1 MSHSIVGIIPCLT
14 TPFFTKKLVPRNSLP
29 LFVTQIY
36 FRTPSF
42 TMPSFAHNFSA
53 HHLANP
59 DSCTGCHFA
68 CWRGTHGT
76 MWRAWASLVK
86 RDTLVFGAVTVA
98 FIGSTHQACHC
109 NGHTLSACF
118 RMKPFLFLA
127 NPARNK
133 CSELFTL
140 ILDLRCTE
148 SRNSGVT

>member
-36 FRTPSF
+36 FRTPSFTMPSF

-118 RMKPFLFLA
+118 RMKPFLFFGQ
-127 NPARNK
+127 PCQK
-133 CSELFTL
+133 
-140 ILDLRCTE
+140 
-148 SRNSGVT
+148 